1 MKTAANKAPEVL
13 FDLDA
18 DQSVTTIHNRHLVPT
33 FNLDNDDDDSEGSA
47 PAANPSPATPPRS
60 KLHTE
65 ASSDKSS
72 KDKVP
77 PPQDEDVGVMRAA
90 GGG

>member
-1 MKTAANKAPEVL
+1 MKPAANKAPKAL
-13 FDLDA
+13 FNLDA
-18 DQSVTTIHNRHLVPT
+18 EQSITTIHNRHLVPT
-33 FNLDNDDDDSEGSA
+33 FNLDDDDGNSEGLA

-65 ASSDKSS
+65 AASDKSS
-72 KDKVP
+72 KDKAYS
-77 PPQDEDVGVMRAA
+77 PQGEDVGVMCAA